1 MISTQVVALAG
12 LVLLAACRMQRVTA
26 RGDVTVPGDPDRD
39 AMAAALHWVSKAMIV
54 VVAALVRAEFTHW
67 FGGSRPNFRTL
78 SLRQIDVDSADFW
91 TNGLLPSGSRS
102 TAENLAS
109 KRSHT
114 RTLKSG

>member
-39 AMAAALHWVSKAMIV
+39 AMAAALHWVSKAMIL

-78 SLRQIDVDSADFW
+78 
-91 TNGLLPSGSRS
+91 
-102 TAENLAS
+102 
-109 KRSHT
+109 
-114 RTLKSG
+114 